1 MTFAATLNSD
11 VKHLGN
17 HTDSVAIYLS
27 EGGPREVA
35 RDVVIS
41 FEVVA
46 LITIFSKHLYF
57 YLVSLI
63 CTV

>member
-1 MTFAATLNSD
+1 MTFAATLLIPMS
-11 VKHLGN
+11 HLGN

-27 EGGPREVA
+27 EGGTGEVA

-41 FEVVA
+41 FDVVT

-57 YLVSLI
+57 H
-63 CTV
+63 